1 MQNVAR
7 DAKVSSL
14 TQTDRQL
21 LSILR
26 QDARRSISEM
36 AAMLG
41 VSRTT
46 VKERMDRLHETGV
59 IEKFT
64 IKLGELEPA
73 RHSGIQTFFAI
84 RMHRPVC
91 PILYGFVSGWPE
103 LVGCWSISGDLDMM
117 MLIDCAN
124 NEEVERLRDKLAR
137 HPEVKTL
144 TTTLVLKQWR
154 LKSDLNGAEA
164 NEAAAI

>member
-1 MQNVAR
+1 
-7 DAKVSSL
+7 
-14 TQTDRQL
+14 
-21 LSILR
+21 
-26 QDARRSISEM
+26 M

-46 VKERMDRLHETGV
+46 VKDRMDRLHETGV

-64 IKLGELEPA
+64 IKLGQAEPA
-73 RHSGIQTFFAI
+73 RPSGVQTFFAI

-154 LKSDLNGAEA
+154 LKSDLNAAEI
-164 NEAAAI
+164 NEAELV